1 MTLVYMDL
9 TLKRNAS
16 NFDFTE
22 ILSKCVL
29 HVEKHFFGSHGY
41 QSISGLRKENAHF
54 QVLCISA

>member
-1 MTLVYMDL
+1 MDL
-9 TLKRNAS
+9 TLKRSAS

>member
-22 ILSKCVL
+22 ILSKYVL
-29 HVEKHFFGSHGY
+29 QVEKHFLVLTAIN
-41 QSISGLRKENAHF
+41 QSRG
-54 QVLCISA
+54 